1 MPPHRTVVDTAHGPT
16 TAATPTQ
23 AAEGLARLDRDGRV
37 EFMNA
42 LCLRMFGAA
51 DLDAIAGRPLRTLM
65 VPAQA
70 PELDAFIARV
80 FTGEPGTLEFELAG
94 THGTWLAMHATLLPD
109 DRAPRGLLLGI
120 VHDIT
125 SRRQADALLHWEKD
139 ALELIMG
146 PDPLDAVLERLV
158 VGIERQSPGALC
170 SVLFIDEDRRLRR
183 GAAPSLPAA
192 YSAAIDGVAIGPR
205 VGSCG
210 AAAFHNRQIIV
221 ADIAVDP
228 LWADFTALANEHGL
242 RACWSTP
249 IRDAA
254 NTAVATFAV
263 YYREPRHPSTLELQ
277 LIERAERIVAL
288 AIERKTQEAR
298 LLESRDR
305 LDLAID
311 SGRLGVWEWFPRT
324 GRTTRNAAWAQLLD
338 YAPEDVTGDIEFF
351 KAHVHPD
358 DLPRVLESLQAHL
371 DGRSPR
377 YEAQYRLR
385 TRTGDWKWVIDRG
398 RIVRSDTEG
407 PVLVSGVITDV
418 TPLKATEA
426 ALAASE
432 QRYQLAV
439 EGSTDGL
446 WDWDMRTN
454 ATYFSPRWKG
464 MLGYADDELLNE
476 YATWAD
482 LIHEDDRQRTIDA
495 LTAHIAGHQPIYGV
509 EFRMRCKDGSYKWIL
524 TRGTVLRDERGE
536 PVRMAGS
543 HTDVTERRANEDA
556 LRASQAMVEA
566 ILDAI
571 PVRLFWKDLDL
582 RYLGCNAAFARDAGF
597 DDPKELVGKDDFAMG
612 WRDDADRY
620 RADDL
625 AVLAS
630 GRPALHIEE
639 PQTSPDG
646 ATITLLTSKVPLRN
660 AAGEV
665 TGVLGTYLD
674 ISQRKLAEEEVRRLN
689 AHLEAAVRDRTEAL
703 RHSEAQLRDIFDGTS
718 ELIQSVAP
726 DGRIL
731 LTNRAWRDTLGYS
744 EAEAASMNI
753 FDVIHPEHRQACA
766 AFFERLKAGDDDSLI
781 ETVFVARDGTSRYV
795 EGSVTMGLEDGRPV
809 ATRSILRDVT
819 ARRAIDLALRESEE
833 SYRLMIDS
841 SRDAILTLH
850 PPDWRFASCNPA
862 AVELFGAEHEAQLC
876 QLGPWGVSPE
886 HQPDGTSS
894 SKKALEHIEQAL
906 WTGASTFEWIHQ
918 RLDGTPFEATVQLSR
933 VVQAGTS
940 YLLATVRDITAQKQA
955 ETALKAMNEGL
966 DQLVSQR
973 TGQLRDSEARF
984 RLLVDSSPN
993 AVLMTGPDGRITFAN
1008 RRTETVLGYR
1018 PDELVGES
1026 IEVLLPEPLR
1036 RRHVGHRAEAWKHTS
1051 PRPMGGA
1058 GSPFVARR
1066 KDGSEVAIEVG
1077 LTPIAIGGTGYM
1089 MATVTDVTARKVAE
1103 DAVKRLAA
1111 FPEVN
1116 PNPVVELDATGAI
1129 AYANHA
1135 AEALAHGLG
1144 LRAPASMLPD
1154 DTASLVQDCLSTGK
1168 ERRAIEQ
1175 RFGKRTVSW
1184 SFYPIVDRG
1193 VVHAYAAD
1201 ITERVALEAQ
1211 LRQAQKME
1219 AIGQL
1224 AGGVAHDFNNI
1235 LSVVLMQAELSASAE
1250 ALSTDVRDG
1259 LHEIRACAERGAD
1272 LTRQLLLFSRRQVM
1286 QPQHLDLNEVVTTT
1300 AKMLQR
1306 IIGEDISLELHL
1318 HPSRL
1323 PVRADSGM
1331 LNQVLLNLAVNAR
1344 DAMPRGGRLRVDT
1357 WERAL
1362 AETDDKPYPD
1372 VLPGRYAGLRVS
1384 DTGSG
1389 IPADVLPRIFEP
1401 FFTTKEAGR
1410 GTGLGL
1416 ATVFGIVRQHGGF
1429 VNVASEPGLGTSF
1442 EICLPE
1448 TAPPEA
1454 AAETPRVRAAVG
1466 GTETILVVEDE
1477 PAVRHLVRSL
1487 LRRRGYT
1494 VFEAGNGLE
1503 ALKLWQEHGDHIS
1516 LVLTDMVMPDGMSG
1530 LDLARR
1536 LRAAN
1541 PGLRVVFSSGYS
1553 AEIAG
1558 RELKLADG
1566 ENFLQKPFTS
1576 DALLEMV
1583 RRAIDA
1589 RPAA

>member
-1 MPPHRTVVDTAHGPT
+1 MPPQRTLVDSAAGPASPL
-16 TAATPTQ
+16 AAAQ
-23 AAEGLARLDRDGRV
+23 AAEGLVRLDRDGRV
-37 EFMNA
+37 EFMNG
-42 LCLRMFGAA
+42 LCLQMFGAA
-51 DLDAIAGRPLRTLM
+51 TLDTLAGRPLRTL
-65 VPAQA
+65 VVAEQA
-70 PELDAFIARV
+70 PALDTFVARV
-80 FTGEPGTLEFELAG
+80 FGGEPGTLEFELAG
-94 THGTWLAMHATLLPD
+94 THGTWLAIHATLLPD
-109 DRAPRGLLLGI
+109 DRAPLGVLLGI

-125 SRRQADALLHWEKD
+125 DRRQADALLRWEKD

-146 PDPLDAVLERLV
+146 PEPLSAVLGRLV
-158 VGIERQSPGALC
+158 VGIERQTPGALC
-170 SVLFIDEDRRLRR
+170 SVLMVDEERRLRN
-183 GAAPSLPAA
+183 GASPSLPAD
-192 YSAAIDGVAIGPR
+192 YTNAIDGLAIGPR
-205 VGSCG
+205 RGSCG
-210 AAAFHNRQIIV
+210 TAAFHNRQVIV
-221 ADIAVDP
+221 TDIAEDP
-228 LWADFTALANEHGL
+228 LWADFKALALQHGL

-249 IRDAA
+249 IRGAGGA
-254 NTAVATFAV
+254 VVATFAI
-263 YYREPRHPSTLELQ
+263 YYRDPRHPSTLELQ

-288 AIERKTQEAR
+288 AFERKTHDAR
-298 LLESRDR
+298 LRESRER
-305 LDLAID
+305 LDLALD

-324 GRTTRNAAWAQLLD
+324 NRTTMNAPWARMLD
-338 YAPEDVTGDIEFF
+338 YDLSDVRQDIEFF
-351 KAHVHPD
+351 KDHVHPD
-358 DLPRVLESLQAHL
+358 DLAAVFERLNGHLE
-371 DGRSPR
+371 GRLPVFESQHR
-377 YEAQYRLR
+377 MR
-385 TRTGDWKWVIDRG
+385 TRTGAWRWVIDRG
-398 RIVRSDTEG
+398 RVVRRDADG
-407 PVLVSGVITDV
+407 PILVSGVMTDV
-418 TPLKATEA
+418 TPLKEAEA
-426 ALAASE
+426 ARAASE
-432 QRYQLAV
+432 QRYEVAV

-454 ATYFSPRWKG
+454 ATYFSPRWKS

-476 YATWAD
+476 YATWAG
-482 LIHEDDRQRTIDA
+482 LIHDDDRQRTIDA
-495 LTAHIAGHQPIYGV
+495 LTTYIAGRQPIYEV

-524 TRGTVLRDERGE
+524 ARGAALRDDQGE
-536 PVRMAGS
+536 PMRMAGS
-543 HTDVTERRANEDA
+543 HTDITARRAADDA
-556 LRASQAMVEA
+556 LRASQSMVEA

-582 RYLGCNAAFARDAGF
+582 KYLGCNAAFASDAGF
-597 DDPKELVGKDDFAMG
+597 DDPRDLIGKDDFSMG
-612 WRDDADRY
+612 WHGVADRY
-620 RADDL
+620 REDDL
-625 AVLAS
+625 AVIAS

-639 PQTSPDG
+639 PQPTPDG
-646 ATITLLTSKVPLRN
+646 GTITLLTSKVPLRN

-674 ISQRKLAEEEVRRLN
+674 ISERKLAEEEVRRLN
-689 AHLEAAVRDRTEAL
+689 ARLEAAVRDRTEEL
-703 RHSEAQLRDIFDGTS
+703 HQSEAQLRDIFDGTS
-718 ELIQSVAP
+718 ELIQSVGI

-731 LTNRAWRDTLGYS
+731 FTNRAWRETLGYT
-744 EAEAASMNI
+744 EAEASAMNI
-753 FDVIHPEHRQACA
+753 FDVIHPDHREACE
-766 AFFERLKAGDDDSLI
+766 AFFERLKAGEEPGLM
-781 ETVFVARDGTSRYV
+781 ETVVRAKDGTSRYL
-795 EGSVTMGLEDGRPV
+795 EGSVTMGLEDGRPA

-833 SYRLMIDS
+833 SYRLMIES

-862 AVELFGAEHEAQLC
+862 AVELFGAEHETQLC

-886 HQPDGTSS
+886 HQPDGTLS
-894 SKKALEHIEQAL
+894 SKDALEHIEQAL
-906 WTGASTFEWIHQ
+906 WTGASNFDWVHQ
-918 RLDGTPFEATVQLSR
+918 RLDGTPFEASVQLSR

-940 YLLATVRDITAQKQA
+940 YLLATVRDVTVQREA
-955 ETALKAMNEGL
+955 EAALKTINEDL
-966 DQLVSQR
+966 DRLVAER

-993 AVLMTGPDGRITFAN
+993 AVLMTGPDGTITFAN
-1008 RRTETVLGYR
+1008 RRSETVLGYR

-1026 IEVLLPEPLR
+1026 IELLLPEALR
-1036 RRHVGHRAEAWKHTS
+1036 HRHVSHRTAAWKHTL
-1051 PRPMGGA
+1051 PRPMGNS
-1058 GSPFVARR
+1058 GSFVARR

-1077 LTPIAIGGTGYM
+1077 LTPIEIGGAGYM

-1116 PNPVVELDATGAI
+1116 PNPVVELDASGAI
-1129 AYANHA
+1129 TYANHA
-1135 AEALAHGLG
+1135 AEALAQDLG
-1144 LRAPASMLPD
+1144 LKAPVAMLPG
-1154 DTASLVQDCLSTGK
+1154 DTARLVEGCLASGQ

-1184 SFYPIVDRG
+1184 SFYPIANRG

-1201 ITERVALEAQ
+1201 ITDRVALETQ

-1235 LSVVLMQAELSASAE
+1235 LSVVLMQAELSAGAE
-1250 ALSTDVRDG
+1250 ALSTDVREG
-1259 LHEIRACAERGAD
+1259 LEEIRACAERGAD

-1318 HPSRL
+1318 HATRL

-1357 WERAL
+1357 WERAIGEGD
-1362 AETDDKPYPD
+1362 ARPYPD
-1372 VLPGRYAGLRVS
+1372 VAPGRYAGLRVS

-1429 VNVASEPGLGTSF
+1429 VNVASEPGLGTTF

-1454 AAETPRVRAAVG
+1454 AAEAPRARTVAG

-1494 VFEAGNGLE
+1494 VFEAGNGIE
-1503 ALKLWQEHGDHIS
+1503 ALKIWQEHGDHIS
-1516 LVLTDMVMPDGMSG
+1516 LVLTDMVMPDGVSG
-1530 LDLARR
+1530 QELARR
-1536 LRAAN
+1536 LRAEN
-1541 PGLRVVFSSGYS
+1541 PGLKVVFSSGYS

-1576 DALLEMV
+1576 EALLEMV
-1583 RRAIDA
+1583 RHAIDA